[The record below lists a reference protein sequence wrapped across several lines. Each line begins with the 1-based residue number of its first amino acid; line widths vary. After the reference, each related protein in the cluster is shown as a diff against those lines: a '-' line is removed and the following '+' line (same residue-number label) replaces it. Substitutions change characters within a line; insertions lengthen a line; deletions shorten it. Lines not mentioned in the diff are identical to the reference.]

1 MQCDVVVFRNELP
14 WSELSTFIGVGIKK
28 QLGLILGSVSLVAM
42 WGELLV
48 GLGYE
53 RIIWI
58 VSEIITHLYY
68 TLELYGMKNSIPL
81 VRSSFE

>member
-1 MQCDVVVFRNELP
+1 M
-14 WSELSTFIGVGIKK
+14 GIEK
-28 QLGLILGSVSLVAM
+28 QLGLISGSVSLVAM

-48 GLGYE
+48 GLQFE

-58 VSEIITHLYY
+58 VSDIITRLYY
-68 TLELYGMKNSIPL
+68 TLERYGMKNSIPL